1 MNLREFFKK
10 LRSPLGTSLIFLAAI
25 VTLAFSA
32 VPVLIR
38 EDGGKLQPIHESV
51 SRDATLDIP
60 GSVKAISA
68 VPPDKSLV
76 ASSGTT
82 GSSADSTSKI
92 DGSGRPQPPSSI
104 ARTNS
109 GNRYNS
115 GSSDRRSVESSRNS
129 VPTAKILIIDG
140 ESAGA
145 QKEFVSERFAPY
157 GRLIACK
164 MVNTVESGD
173 TDTPLIA
180 VVIEDLWWINAKGE
194 KKLIIPAG
202 TEVYGTV
209 NGAKPMRNRLTT
221 GNNFILVWQATSN
234 MVGFELQLKGVA
246 LEKSTHPEN
255 RMLAAITDMSAG
267 IPGQV
272 MSNENLSKFL
282 VYTLAF
288 GQGLAQGYQTNEVYT
303 DSGVTITTQDG
314 TTKNAMARGAETLAQ
329 VMLQDVSQMIA
340 KESYYIR
347 VPSGTEFY
355 IFVQQ
360 VINLDDAQIADT
372 LLNKLEE
379 QKIQGPQKPSYKN
392 VLNAFSG
399 GKTVK

>member
-32 VPVLIR
+32 VPFLIR

-68 VPPDKSLV
+68 VPPDKPQP
-76 ASSGTT
+76 SSDGVS

-282 VYTLAF
+282 MYTLAF

-303 DSGVTITTQDG
+303 DSGVTVTTQDG

-347 VPSGTEFY
+347 VASGTEFY

-399 GKTVK
+399 GKQ